1 MIRDSIICLTQD
13 KKNTRNKHTFQ
24 VFNSDMKYLFKIPPA
39 VLNLSCR
46 SDSLTSVCLE
56 DVVFILAQAH
66 MVVRVSI
73 LLGRST

>member
-39 VLNLSCR
+39 SKYLSYC

-56 DVVFILAQAH
+56 DVVFISAQAH
-66 MVVRVSI
+66 MVERVSI